1 MYRLKSLSL
10 SFILLSIC
18 FLQISPSVYSS
29 DGKSNLT
36 VHLPDP
42 LLQQIT
48 ITGTVTDD
56 TGNTLPGAT
65 IKIRGMAIGTVT
77 DANGAY
83 TLQVPDEN
91 TILIFACVG
100 FVRQRIAVGT
110 QREVNVTLVEDSK
123 EIEEVVVIGYGAA
136 KKSDLAGSVSS
147 VSQRSFKDQPVKQI
161 GDILQGRTAGVEV
174 TTLSGLPGSNT
185 SILIRGTTSINKSSA
200 PLYVVDGIFNA
211 EIPNPSDI
219 QSIEILKDASATAV
233 YGSRG
238 SNGVVLVTTKH
249 GAEGKATITFDANVG
264 LSKIIKKY
272 DLMNAY
278 DYANALHDVAGLTF
292 PADELEAYKNG
303 TKGIDWQDLMMQTA
317 HSQDYKLSISGGTA
331 KTQYFIS
338 GSILDQTAITINT
351 KYNRYQFR
359 VNLNTEVKPWFN
371 IVSNLS
377 LSQVKTH
384 NLYNNMHDIIT
395 YSPSM
400 ELKDETT
407 GVYNLDPYNTFSANP
422 YGVQMETSQDSYTN
436 RALGNV
442 DLQFKI
448 IDGLT
453 LSVQGSLIYTHSPS
467 YSFQSAKRSFGT
479 VSAMSNSGS
488 YSTYWQNTNNLT
500 YTKKIGNHQV
510 TATAVWELSQSESRS
525 LSLSGSSLANEVV
538 GYDNYMNAAT
548 RSGGNGYSAS
558 SIASGFGRL
567 MYAYKERYFLTGTY
581 RADGSS
587 KFQGKN
593 KWGYFP
599 SGAVAWDMAK
609 ESFFSGQDFF
619 KQLKLRTSYGI
630 TGNQDIANYST
641 LAMLSSVSYAYG
653 TTTQY
658 AGYWEN
664 TFATP
669 DVSWEKVKQFDVGA
683 DMSML
688 NHRLTLTVDWYVKN
702 CIDLLL
708 QKSIPGYNGGGTVW
722 VNMGE
727 VKNTGF
733 DLTIDAFPYSKNYF
747 TWQSVFNGSFQK
759 NKVMNLGGAEY
770 LLTAMGST
778 YGGNMQIIQVG
789 YPITSYWMW
798 DWAGFD
804 NEGCNLYRTKDG
816 NTVIAPEGED
826 RIVTG
831 QGVPKFYFGWNNT
844 LSWKNWTFNILI
856 NAATGVDRFN
866 MSRAITAHGGG
877 SNKYT
882 TLYEAY
888 FKGWDMVE
896 NKADAKYSSLT
907 NGNNR
912 KYFMSTFYLEDATF
926 LKLKN
931 ISLSYRIPKNALKVM
946 DARLSFSVQ
955 NILTFTNY
963 SGMDPEVYG
972 ATGISGSNGGIDLGA
987 YPVPRTYTFGLTLNF

>member
-1 MYRLKSLSL
+1 M
-10 SFILLSIC
+10 I
-18 FLQISPSVYSS
+18 
-29 DGKSNLT
+29 T
-36 VHLPDP
+36 V
-42 LLQQIT
+42 
-48 ITGTVTDD
+48 TGIVTDD
-56 TGNTLPGAT
+56 AGNTLPGASV
-65 IKIRGMAIGTVT
+65 KIRGKAVGTLT

-83 TLQVPDEN
+83 TLRVPDEN
-91 TILIFACVG
+91 TVLRFSFVG
-100 FVRQRIAVGT
+100 YVRQRIEVGT
-110 QREVNVTLVEDSK
+110 QRVINVVLKEDAGL
-123 EIEEVVVIGYGAA
+123 IDEVVVIGYGAV
-136 KKSDLAGSVSS
+136 KKSDLTGSVST
-147 VSQRSFKDQPVKQI
+147 VSEKSFRDQPVKQI
-161 GDILQGRTAGVEV
+161 GDILQGRTAGVQV

-185 SILIRGTTSINKSSA
+185 NILIRGTTSINKSSA
-200 PLYVVDGIFNA
+200 PLYIVDGIFGA

-219 QSIEILKDASATAV
+219 QSIEVLKDASATAV

-238 SNGVVLVTTKH
+238 ANGVVLITTKR

-264 LSKIIKKY
+264 ISKIIKKY

-278 DYANALHDVAGLTF
+278 EYANALHDVVGLTF

-303 TKGIDWQDLMMQTA
+303 TKGIDWQDLMFQTA
-317 HSQDYKLSISGGTA
+317 YSQEYKLGISGGTA

-338 GSILDQTAITINT
+338 GSILDQTAITVNT

-359 VNLNTEVKPWFN
+359 TNLNTEVNPWFN
-371 IVSNLS
+371 ITSALS
-377 LSQVKTH
+377 LSRVKTH
-384 NLYNNMHDIIT
+384 NLLNNVHDIIT

-400 ELKDETT
+400 DLKDETT
-407 GVYNLDPYNTFSANP
+407 GVYNRDPYNSFSLNP
-422 YGVQMETSQDSYTN
+422 YGVQTETDQDSYAN
-436 RALGNV
+436 RVTGNV

-453 LSVQGSLIYTHSPS
+453 LFVQGALMYTHSPS
-467 YSFQSAKRSFGT
+467 YSFQSAKRSLGE
-479 VSAMSNSGS
+479 VSTMNNSGN

-500 YTKKIGNHQV
+500 YNKKIGDHQI
-510 TATAVWELSQSESRS
+510 TATAVWELSQLESRN
-525 LSLSGSSLANEVV
+525 LNISGSSLANEIV

-548 RSGGNGYSAS
+548 RSGGNGYSSS
-558 SIASGFGRL
+558 SIASGLGRL
-567 MYAYKERYFLTGTY
+567 MYVYKNRYFFTGTY

-587 KFQGKN
+587 KFQGDN

-599 SGAVAWDMAK
+599 SGSVAWDMAK
-609 ESFFSGQDFF
+609 EDFFSEQDFF
-619 KQLKLRTSYGI
+619 QQLKLRTSYGV

-641 LAMLSSVSYAYG
+641 LAMLSSANYAYG

-664 TFATP
+664 TFDTP
-669 DVSWEKVKQFDVGA
+669 DVSWEKVKQFDVGV

-688 NHRLTLTVDWYVKN
+688 NRRVNLSFDWYMKN
-702 CIDLLL
+702 CTDLLL

-733 DLTIDAFPYSKNYF
+733 DITIDAYPYSTNDF
-747 TWQSVFNGSFQK
+747 TWQSIFTGGYQENEV
-759 NKVMNLGGAEY
+759 VDLGGEEY

-778 YGGNMQIIQVG
+778 YGGNMQIIQKG
-789 YPITSYWMW
+789 YPITSYWMYEW
-798 DWAGFD
+798 VGFD
-804 NEGCNLYRTKDG
+804 DEGCNLYRTKNGDA
-816 NTVIAPEGED
+816 VRVPEGDD
-826 RIVTG
+826 RIITG
-831 QGVPKFYFGWNNT
+831 QGVPKFYFGWNNMI
-844 LSWKNWTFNILI
+844 SWKNWTVNILM

-877 SNKYT
+877 NTKYT
-882 TLYEAY
+882 TLREAY

-912 KYFMSTFYLEDATF
+912 KHYMSTFYLEDASF

-931 ISLSYRIPKNALKVM
+931 ISIAYRIPRNVLKVM
-946 DARLSFSVQ
+946 DANISFSVQ
-955 NILTFTNY
+955 NIATFTKY
-963 SGMDPEVYG
+963 QGMDPEVYG
-972 ATGISGSNGGIDLGA
+972 AAGISGSNGGIDLGA